1 MAALNPRPKSPW
13 FPVYET
19 PPKGLLLF
27 SGVRFLVRN
36 GDTGREIV
44 EVDATA
50 PRAWLASGAVTVN
63 GPREALKHI
72 SSEIDQRG
80 RPPVEGLAADL
91 EGDEMVPLSIREIG
105 GSRVEIDIEAGSSGL
120 LVLADAWAPGWRVE
134 VNGEERKLL
143 RVGGDFRGVEIEP
156 VKDRRTVAFIYQP
169 AGWTRGLWIG
179 GFSLIITVLLSIS
192 AKQRRWRGNQ

>member
-1 MAALNPRPKSPW
+1 
-13 FPVYET
+13 
-19 PPKGLLLF
+19 
-27 SGVRFLVRN
+27 
-36 GDTGREIV
+36 
-44 EVDATA
+44 
-50 PRAWLASGAVTVN
+50 
-63 GPREALKHI
+63 
-72 SSEIDQRG
+72 
-80 RPPVEGLAADL
+80 
-91 EGDEMVPLSIREIG
+91 MVPLSIREIG

-143 RVGGDFRGVEIEP
+143 RVGGYFRGVEIEP

-192 AKQRRWRGNQ
+192 AKQRPWRGNQ